1 MKGSDFMK
9 NEETAKRLKLA
20 MDNKNLTAKQL
31 SDKSGV
37 SEPSISQYIHG
48 TFAPRNKTAA
58 KLAKV
63 LQVNPMWLMG
73 FDVPMKDP
81 SSDFLQKMKDGNIR
95 MDIKPN
101 QAFVEDIDEITLKM
115 TPEQMNNIL
124 NYAKFIKSSSE
135 DKKDET

>member
-1 MKGSDFMK
+1 MK
-9 NEETAKRLKLA
+9 NEETAKRLKFA
-20 MDNKNLTAKQL
+20 MDACKLTAKQL

-37 SEPSISQYIHG
+37 SEPSISQYLHG
-48 TFAPRNKTAA
+48 TFAPKNKTAA

-63 LQVNPMWLMG
+63 LHVNPMWLMG
-73 FDVPMKDP
+73 FDVPSTDYAY
-81 SSDFLQKMKDGNIR
+81 DFLQKMEDGSIR

-101 QAFVEDIDEITLKM
+101 QAFVKDIDEITLKM

-124 NYAKFIKSSSE
+124 QYAKFIKSSSE

>member
-1 MKGSDFMK
+1 MK

-37 SEPSISQYIHG
+37 SEPSISQYVHG

-73 FDVPMKDP
+73 FDVPMTDP
-81 SSDFLQKMKDGNIR
+81 AYDFLQQMGDGSIR

-101 QAFVEDIDEITLKM
+101 KAFVKDIDEITLKM
-115 TPEQMNNIL
+115 TLEQMDRIL
-124 NYAKFIKSSSE
+124 QFAKFIKDQDK
-135 DKKDET
+135 DKKDGD

>member
-1 MKGSDFMK
+1 MK

-20 MDNKNLTAKQL
+20 MDYKNLTAKQL

-37 SEPSISQYIHG
+37 SEPSISQYVHG

-58 KLAKV
+58 KLAKI

-73 FDVPMKDP
+73 FDVPMTDP
-81 SSDFLQKMKDGNIR
+81 ASDFLRNIAEGNIKTEL
-95 MDIKPN
+95 KPN
-101 QAFVEDIDEITLKM
+101 HAFVQDIDELSIKM
-115 TPEQMNNIL
+115 TSEQMDRIL
-124 NYAKFIKSSSE
+124 QFAKFIKSSSE

>member
-1 MKGSDFMK
+1 MK

-37 SEPSISQYIHG
+37 SEPSISQYVHG

-58 KLAKV
+58 KLAKI

-73 FDVPMKDP
+73 FDVPMTDP
-81 SSDFLQKMKDGNIR
+81 ASDFLLKMEDGSIR

-101 QAFVEDIDEITLKM
+101 QAFVKDIDEITLKM

>member
-9 NEETAKRLKLA
+9 NEETAKRLKQA

-73 FDVPMKDP
+73 FDVPMIDP
-81 SSDFLQKMKDGNIR
+81 SFDFLQKMKDGNIR

>member
-1 MKGSDFMK
+1 MK

-37 SEPSISQYIHG
+37 SEPSISQYVHG

-58 KLAKV
+58 KLAKI

-73 FDVPMKDP
+73 FDVPMTDP
-81 SSDFLQKMKDGNIR
+81 ASDFLQKIEDGSIR

-101 QAFVEDIDEITLKM
+101 QAFVKDIDEITLKM

>member
-1 MKGSDFMK
+1 MK
-9 NEETAKRLKLA
+9 NEETAKRLKFA
-20 MDNKNLTAKQL
+20 MDANKLTAKQL

-37 SEPSISQYIHG
+37 SEPSISQYLHG
-48 TFAPRNKTAA
+48 TFAPKNKTAA

-63 LQVNPMWLMG
+63 LHVNPMWLMG
-73 FDVPMKDP
+73 FDVPSTDYAY
-81 SSDFLQKMKDGNIR
+81 DFLQKMEDGSIR

-101 QAFVEDIDEITLKM
+101 QAFVKDIDEITLKM